1 MLQSLEMQTFLGYRA
16 SELKDC
22 VKHIHRLYA
31 IVSAEEGDLQQ
42 KYYALEV
49 WKLLI
54 RDKIKCLG

>member
-1 MLQSLEMQTFLGYRA
+1 MQTFSGYRA

-31 IVSAEEGDLQQ
+31 IVSVEEGDLQQ